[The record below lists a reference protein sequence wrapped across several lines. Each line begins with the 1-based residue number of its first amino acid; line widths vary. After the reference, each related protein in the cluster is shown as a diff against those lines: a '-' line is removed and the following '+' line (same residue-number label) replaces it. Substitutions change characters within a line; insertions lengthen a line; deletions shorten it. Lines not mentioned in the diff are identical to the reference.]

1 MPQSEL
7 KQKTV
12 SGIIW
17 KFMEKFS
24 IQFLMFL
31 QSIIM
36 ARLLSPSDY
45 GLVGMV
51 AVLNGICAILVD
63 SGLTNAVIRKKNP
76 TKEDFSTI
84 FIFNV
89 VMNFLMAA
97 LMVLCAPLLADF
109 YNQPTLKNIICLFA
123 LQSASGSLLAVQG
136 AKMTIDLRFKALGL
150 INVITTVSMGV
161 ISVVLAFAGFGVYAL
176 VIPNIVAMYIRF
188 ALYYYYQH
196 WFPGLSFSWKSFKE
210 LFAYGSKMLASNL
223 INCIFNNIYPI
234 VIGKKFSP
242 ADLGYYTRGQG
253 YAALPSSTVSDVIT
267 NVTLP
272 ILSKVQ
278 DDTDSLA
285 SIYRRMLRVSAYV
298 VFPIMVWLA
307 VMAKPAVV
315 LMISSKWIPCVE
327 YLQILCFSLMWLP
340 IISLNQNLL
349 QAKGFSNLYL
359 RITIFEK
366 ILLIIV
372 LVVTIPFGL
381 RTMCLGSVV
390 ATYLTLAIN
399 TYYTGKIINFGFF
412 KQLKDFLPFLLAS
425 LLMGGTMC
433 LVSALFSNYLVM
445 LLVASIVG
453 VGVYLLET
461 RIFRF
466 DELGYIT
473 TIIKENV
480 LNRQ

>member
-1 MPQSEL
+1 MQQSDL
-7 KQKTV
+7 KKKTV

-24 IQFLMFL
+24 IQFLVFL

-51 AVLNGICAILVD
+51 AILNGICAILVD
-63 SGLTNAVIRKKNP
+63 SGLTNAIIRKKDP

-89 VMNFLMAA
+89 GMNLLMAG
-97 LMVLCAPLLADF
+97 LMVVCAPLFATF
-109 YNQPTLKNIICLFA
+109 YNQPTLKYIIYLFA

-150 INVITTVSMGV
+150 INVITTVMVGI
-161 ISVVLAFAGFGVYAL
+161 ISVVLAFMGYGVYAL

-188 ALYYYYQH
+188 VLYYYYQH
-196 WFPGLSFSWKSFKE
+196 WFPGLAFSWKSFKE
-210 LFAYGSKMLASNL
+210 LFGYGSKMMVSNL

-278 DDTDSLA
+278 EDTASLA

-298 VFPIMVWLA
+298 VFPVMVWLA

-327 YLQILCFSLMWLP
+327 YLQILCFSMMWLP

-359 RITIFEK
+359 RITVFEK
-366 ILLIIV
+366 ALLVLV

-381 RTMCLGSVV
+381 RIMCFGSVV
-390 ATYLTLAIN
+390 VTYLTLGIN

-412 KQLKDFLPFLLAS
+412 KQLKDFMPFLLAS
-425 LLMGGTMC
+425 IVMGGSMF
-433 LVSALFSNYLVM
+433 LVSTFFVNYLVM

-453 VGVYLLET
+453 FGVYLVET
-461 RIFRF
+461 RLFKF
-466 DELGYIT
+466 EELGYIT
-473 TIIKENV
+473 TIVKENI
-480 LNRQ
+480 LKR

>member
-1 MPQSEL
+1 MSQTDL
-7 KQKTV
+7 KQKMV
-12 SGIIW
+12 SGILW
-17 KFMEKFS
+17 KFTEKFS

-36 ARLLSPSDY
+36 ARLLLPSDY

-51 AVLNGICAILVD
+51 AILNGICAILVD
-63 SGLTNAVIRKKNP
+63 CGLTNALIRKKNP

-89 VMNFLMAA
+89 VMNLLMAV
-97 LMVLCAPLLADF
+97 LMVVCAPLLASF

-150 INVITTVSMGV
+150 INVITTISTGI
-161 ISVVLAFAGFGVYAL
+161 ISVVLAFMGYGVYAL

-188 ALYYYYQH
+188 GLYYYYQH
-196 WFPGLSFSWKSFKE
+196 WFPGLAFSQNSFKE

-278 DDTDSLA
+278 DDTSTLA
-285 SIYRRMLRVSAYV
+285 NIYRRMLRVSAYV
-298 VFPIMVWLA
+298 IFPVMVWLA
-307 VMAKPAVV
+307 VLAKPLVV

-327 YLQILCFSLMWLP
+327 YLQILCFSMMWLP

-359 RITIFEK
+359 RITVFEK
-366 ILLIIV
+366 VLLILV
-372 LVVTIPFGL
+372 LVITIPFGL
-381 RTMCLGSVV
+381 RAMCLGSVV
-390 ATYLTLAIN
+390 ATYLTLGIN
-399 TYYTGKIINFGFF
+399 TYYTGKIINFGFH
-412 KQLKDFLPFLLAS
+412 KQLRDFSPFFMAS
-425 LLMGGTMC
+425 LIMGACMYFVSTLLENH
-433 LVSALFSNYLVM
+433 LVALF
-445 LLVASIVG
+445 VASIFG
-453 VGVYLLET
+453 LGVYLMET
-461 RIFRF
+461 KLFKF
-466 DELGYIT
+466 EELGYIV
-473 TIIKENV
+473 TIVKEN
-480 LNRQ
+480 LLRR